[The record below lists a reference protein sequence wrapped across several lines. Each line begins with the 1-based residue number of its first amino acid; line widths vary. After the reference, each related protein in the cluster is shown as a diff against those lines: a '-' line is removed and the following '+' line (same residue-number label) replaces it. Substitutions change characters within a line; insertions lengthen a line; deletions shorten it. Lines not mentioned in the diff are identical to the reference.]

1 MTSSERD
8 NQTNSGWFHHQ
19 TEGVMI
25 IKARPLMKTLGNQSS
40 FVPIHRTIR

>member
-8 NQTNSGWFHHQ
+8 NQTNSGWFHHW

-25 IKARPLMKTLGNQSS
+25 IKARSLMETLGNQPS
-40 FVPIHRTIR
+40 FVPIHRNIR